1 MNKLK
6 KENASN
12 LDMIYLIVNLTILLF
27 ELIFTT
33 EL

>member
-12 LDMIYLIVNLTILLF
+12 IDMIYLIVNLTILLF
-27 ELIFTT
+27 EFIFTT

>member
-12 LDMIYLIVNLTILLF
+12 IDMIYLIVNLTILLF